1 MTRTRMGLV
10 GLGGLLLALALAVA
24 ACGGGGGKGDGVAS
38 LGGANSATSTAPAN
52 AGEDVDPAQAALA
65 YGRCMRQH
73 GIDIPDP
80 QVDADGGLDMELPRA
95 VNRDDP
101 KYKAADQ
108 ACGRYLPPRDA
119 DPPDLQQRQQALAF
133 ARCMRQHGINNM
145 PDPQITAD
153 GPELR
158 YPRGVDPE
166 DPRLKAAEQAC
177 QPYLPDML
185 GP

>member
-1 MTRTRMGLV
+1 MSRIRIGLV
-10 GLGGLLLALALAVA
+10 LGLLLAVA
-24 ACGGGGGKGDGVAS
+24 ACGSGGGNSEGVAS
-38 LGGANSATSTAPAN
+38 LGDADQPTTRPGGITAN

-101 KYKAADQ
+101 KYQAADQ

-119 DPPDLQQRQQALAF
+119 DPPDLQQRQ
-133 ARCMRQHGINNM
+133 
-145 PDPQITAD
+145 TASTSPTRSSA
-153 GPELR
+153 GTGS
-158 YPRGVDPE
+158 PRS
-166 DPRLKAAEQAC
+166 PRPA
-177 QPYLPDML
+177 
-185 GP
+185 